1 MQSFLDYIWDT
12 FRLLFTRQLVLRIP
26 IGYGSQYIMLSDAII
41 FMMIFGIMLI
51 AVKRIVRSL

>member
-1 MQSFLDYIWDT
+1 MQSFLDYIWDA